1 MPRVIMQT
9 DVSVLNICLR
19 FRLLRLLVLPM
30 FRLYNS
36 TWGWGMPLF
45 TPARLLWSHPSYNHS
60 PEGVCTPTLRHRG
73 KSRLKLHSPSAS
85 HPSKKSPVYQIPFT
99 SSDSVAMVS
108 KVSPVHCGP
117 LFCLTLINESSGSNA
132 LTPVNPIPLRQQVFT
147 AYLKV
152 FAFRYWLWRR
162 LCLCRVR
169 SATTACTPASA
180 GLARGAKFQEK
191 WRKGRIPSP

>member
-1 MPRVIMQT
+1 
-9 DVSVLNICLR
+9 
-19 FRLLRLLVLPM
+19 
-30 FRLYNS
+30 
-36 TWGWGMPLF
+36 MPLF

-132 LTPVNPIPLRQQVFT
+132 LTPVNPIPPPAASIYSIPESICFPLLAVT
-147 AYLKV
+147 ASLSLQGSICNDCVY
-152 FAFRYWLWRR
+152 
-162 LCLCRVR
+162 
-169 SATTACTPASA
+169 ACFCGPCSWCQISREMKKRKNP
-180 GLARGAKFQEK
+180 LAIA
-191 WRKGRIPSP
+191 